1 MNVKAMPIGEQQELR
16 DDSKV
21 EIPVRLTK
29 EELIELSQ
37 VSGLRGF
44 VHIAAEWMMIFGAI
58 YLSQRFW
65 HPALYILAIAFIGA
79 RQHALMI
86 LMHEGVHR
94 RLFRNRT
101 LNDWVSEIFLAWPNL
116 ISARAYRRNH
126 FAHHRYLNTPQDP
139 DWARRQ
145 GDPAWVFPKKW
156 RALFSLMLHDLS
168 GFNALRLLALMR
180 SLMTT
185 DTGVSKSFIAMRYAF
200 YTAVVAA
207 MIWAGVTKLFLIY
220 WVIPLFTWLL
230 FIFRIRSIAEH
241 SAIEGRTPAYAQ
253 TRTALLT
260 MLERIFFAPKNVSY
274 HLEHHFFPSVPF
286 YRLPALHEVL
296 KAKPGFADS
305 AHITRSYVGVL
316 RECAGAD
323 RSLAFDGERAPRGL
337 TMEPAADGA
346 SI

>member
-1 MNVKAMPIGEQQELR
+1 MNAKPISLSEPPELR

-29 EELIELSQ
+29 EELIKLSR
-37 VSGLRGF
+37 VNGFRGF
-44 VHIAAEWMMIFGAI
+44 AHIAAEWAMIVGAI
-58 YLSQRFW
+58 YLCRRFW
-65 HPALYILAIAFIGA
+65 HPALYVLAVAFIGA

-94 RLFRNRT
+94 RLFRNRA

-156 RALFSLMLHDLS
+156 RDLISLMLHDLT
-168 GFNALRLLALMR
+168 GLNALRLLALMR
-180 SLMTT
+180 SLMKT
-185 DTGVSKSFIAMRYAF
+185 DSGVSKAFIAMRYAF
-200 YTAVVAA
+200 YAVVVTA

-230 FIFRIRSIAEH
+230 FIFRLRSIAEH

-253 TRTALLT
+253 TRTAVLT
-260 MLERIFFAPKNVSY
+260 MIERIFFAPKNVSY

-286 YRLPALHEVL
+286 YRLPALHQVL
-296 KAKPGFADS
+296 QTKPGFAAS

-323 RSLAFDGERAPRGL
+323 QSLAFDGEQTARGL
-337 TMEPAADGA
+337 AMEPIADGA